1 MVTAAMRVVDMSDFN
16 SIIDKIEAKYPAWI
30 INALG
35 KIDMDNIRTLLSMV
49 KEQHTKIERLET
61 KISTLEKQ
69 VSDAGWEADA
79 RREQDEIARAR
90 EWR

>member
-1 MVTAAMRVVDMSDFN
+1 MTVANFNTKVDE
-16 SIIDKIEAKYPAWI
+16 IEARYPAWK

-35 KIDMDNIRTLLSMV
+35 KIDMDNIRTMLSMV
-49 KEQHTKIERLET
+49 KEQQAEIERLET

-79 RREQDEIARAR
+79 RREQDEIARAK